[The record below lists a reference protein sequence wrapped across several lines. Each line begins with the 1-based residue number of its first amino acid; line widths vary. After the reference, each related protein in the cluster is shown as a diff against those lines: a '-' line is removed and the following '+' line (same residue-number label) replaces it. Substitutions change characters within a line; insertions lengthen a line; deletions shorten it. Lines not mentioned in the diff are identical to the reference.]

1 MGGPVAEPVAGR
13 SGAVGYSVADT
24 PVLTP
29 MKGPLMLTSSISRR
43 AIAPALAVALVA
55 GAAPVATAAPAT
67 DTEAATDQA
76 SGQEKQSSGPGSSE
90 FTQDE
95 TDNAKRF
102 AGLLAGILAIVAT
115 IGAAGLYFAGPHL
128 GLNLPGLQK

>member
-1 MGGPVAEPVAGR
+1 
-13 SGAVGYSVADT
+13 
-24 PVLTP
+24 
-29 MKGPLMLTSSISRR
+29 MKGLPMLTSSISRR

-55 GAAPVATAAPAT
+55 GGAPVAAAADASAPAT
-67 DTEAATDQA
+67 PAK
-76 SGQEKQSSGPGSSE
+76 EKQSSGPGSSE

-95 TDNAKRF
+95 IDNAKRF
-102 AGLLAGILAIVAT
+102 AGLLAGIIAIVAT

>member
-1 MGGPVAEPVAGR
+1 
-13 SGAVGYSVADT
+13 
-24 PVLTP
+24 
-29 MKGPLMLTSSISRR
+29 MLASSISRR

-67 DTEAATDQA
+67 DSAAATDQ
-76 SGQEKQSSGPGSSE
+76 GKQSSGPGSSE
-90 FTQDE
+90 YPQDE
-95 TDNAKRF
+95 IDNAKRF
-102 AGLLAGILAIVAT
+102 AGLLAGIIAIVAT

>member
-1 MGGPVAEPVAGR
+1 
-13 SGAVGYSVADT
+13 
-24 PVLTP
+24 
-29 MKGPLMLTSSISRR
+29 MKGPPMLTSSISRR

-67 DTEAATDQA
+67 DTEAATDKA

-95 TDNAKRF
+95 IDNAKRF

>member
-1 MGGPVAEPVAGR
+1 
-13 SGAVGYSVADT
+13 
-24 PVLTP
+24 
-29 MKGPLMLTSSISRR
+29 MKGPPMLTSSISRR

-67 DTEAATDQA
+67 DTAAATDQTSDQA
-76 SGQEKQSSGPGSSE
+76 DQGKQSSGPGSSE
-90 FTQDE
+90 YTQDE
-95 TDNAKRF
+95 IDNAKRF
-102 AGLLAGILAIVAT
+102 AGLLAGIIAIVAT